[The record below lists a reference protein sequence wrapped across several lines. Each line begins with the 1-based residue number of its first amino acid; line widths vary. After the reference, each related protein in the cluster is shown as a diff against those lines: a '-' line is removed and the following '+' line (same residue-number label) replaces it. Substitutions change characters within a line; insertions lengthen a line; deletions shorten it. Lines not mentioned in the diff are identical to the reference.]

1 LFTSKIITMKKI
13 FTLLSVLGIIS
24 SSFAQWQQNPQ
35 QYPNQNGGPRQNSNY
50 NQNSSLIVSSASQ
63 RQVSVYVDSY
73 QYQSNGN
80 NGEINVG
87 QLSSGNHNIII
98 YEMKK
103 NFWGKTVQQEVY
115 NSNLYLKPGVET
127 TLFINNLGQVSIS
140 ERQLNNN
147 NNGNYDNGNGPGN
160 NGNGVGYGYGR
171 KKNKHKNKKEKCD
184 DDHDNRG
191 NNGNG
196 RGRGNKGGRDDD

>member
-1 LFTSKIITMKKI
+1 MKKI
-13 FTLLSVLGIIS
+13 FTFLSVMAIITS
-24 SSFAQWQQNPQ
+24 GFAQWQQKPQ

-63 RQVSVYVDSY
+63 RQVSVYVDGY

-80 NGEINVG
+80 NGAVNVG

-103 NFWGKTVQQEVY
+103 NIWGKTVQQEVY
-115 NSNLYLKPGVET
+115 NANLYLKPGVET

-140 ERQLNNN
+140 ERQVNNN
-147 NNGNYDNGNGPGN
+147 NNGGYNNNNGPGN

-171 KKNKHKNKKEKCD
+171 KKNKYKKNKNQCD
-184 DDHDNRG
+184 DDDDRG

-196 RGRGNKGGRDDD
+196 RGRNNKGGRYDD

>member
-1 LFTSKIITMKKI
+1 MKKI

-35 QYPNQNGGPRQNSNY
+35 QYPNQNGGPKQNNNY

-127 TLFINNLGQVSIS
+127 SLFINTLGQVSIS

-147 NNGNYDNGNGPGN
+147 GNYNNGNGPGN

-171 KKNKHKNKKEKCD
+171 KKNKHKKQDCD
-184 DDHDNRG
+184 NDNNDNRG

-196 RGRGNKGGRDDD
+196 RGRGNKGGRYDD